1 MRSNYKKLGQFIQVV
16 DTRNKEN
23 RKDNLLGVSTQKVF
37 IDSVANTVGTD
48 FKKYKIVRKH
58 QFTYVPDTSRRGDKM
73 GIAMLE
79 SLDQALVSQAYT
91 VFEVKDSN
99 QIDPEYLMMWFRR
112 PEFDRYARFKS
123 HGSVREIFD
132 WQEMCDVELPVP
144 PIEKQR
150 EIVREYN
157 VVNNRIALNEQLT
170 QKLEDTAQALYKQW
184 FVDFEFPI
192 SKEYA
197 QSIGKPELEGMPYK
211 SSGGEME
218 LCAELEKDIPL
229 SWRYVSIQTLIDSDV
244 LEKNQDGNHGE
255 IHPKSSEFVESGIPF
270 VMAND
275 VNNGVIDL
283 DSCKFITKERAEKLR
298 IGFAKAGDVLIT
310 HKATMGR
317 VGIVPEVDDYIMLTP
332 QVTYYRIKDSKQLT
346 KEFLY
351 CLFSEQGFQ
360 HRFCSDGEQSTRSYL
375 GITNQRKLQVILPSS
390 DAVSRFS
397 STVQQLLN
405 YKICIVQESCILR
418 KMLMLLNSRMSKA

>member
-73 GIAMLE
+73 GIAMLD

-99 QIDPEYLMMWFRR
+99 QLDPEYLMMWFRR

-144 PIEKQR
+144 SIEKQR

-157 VVNNRIALNEQLT
+157 VVNDRIALNEQLT
-170 QKLEDTAQALYKQW
+170 QKLEDTAQAIYKQW
-184 FVDFEFPI
+184 FVEFEFPI

-197 QSIGKPELEGMPYK
+197 ESIGKPELEGKAYK

-218 LCAELEKDIPL
+218 YCEALESEIPS
-229 SWRYVSIQTLIDSDV
+229 SWQQGSLEQLIQFSNGKKKP
-244 LEKNQDGNHGE
+244 LEAGE
-255 IHPKSSEFVESGIPF
+255 FPIYGG
-270 VMAND
+270 
-275 VNNGVIDL
+275 NGVLGYAVDWNNENIL
-283 DSCKFITKERAEKLR
+283 AI
-298 IGFAKAGDVLIT
+298 
-310 HKATMGR
+310 GR
-317 VGIVPEVDDYIMLTP
+317 VGH
-332 QVTYYRIKDSKQLT
+332 
-346 KEFLY
+346 Y
-351 CLFSEQGFQ
+351 CGSLFRVFGK
-360 HRFCSDGEQSTRSYL
+360 CWISDNAICGKSL
-375 GITNQRKLQVILPSS
+375 TNQNN
-390 DAVSRFS
+390 FC
-397 STVQQLLN
+397 
-405 YKICIVQESCILR
+405 YY
-418 KMLMLLNSRMSKA
+418 LLNSLKLNERSEGTGQPLLTQGILKSIPVALPQNDEISEFERISEKTFSLMSLYQSEQASLTSLRSTLLSKMTKF

>member
-1 MRSNYKKLGQFIQVV
+1 MRSNYKKLGQFIRVV
-16 DTRNKEN
+16 DSRNKEN

-58 QFTYVPDTSRRGDKM
+58 QFTYVPDTSRRGDKI

-91 VFEVKDSN
+91 VFEVIDSN
-99 QIDPEYLMMWFRR
+99 LLDPEYLMMWFRR

-144 PIEKQR
+144 SIEEQR

-157 VVNNRIALNEQLT
+157 VVNDRIALNEQLT
-170 QKLEDTAQALYKQW
+170 QKLEDTAQAIYKQW

-197 QSIGKPELEGMPYK
+197 ESIGKPELEGKPYK

-218 LCAELEKDIPL
+218 YSEDLERDAPKAWGAIPIKSFTKEMKSGGTPKRDVEEYWNSKDVPWLKTGEVANCVITDAEEYISELGLKESSAKVYPKNTVLMAMYGDGKTKGQVGFLRVEAATNQACCSMQCKNVKDASFLYYYLRFNYQEIVRSAIGGAQENL
-229 SWRYVSIQTLIDSDV
+229 SKGLIENINILNVDKD
-244 LEKNQDGNHGE
+244 LINRL
-255 IHPKSSEFVESGIPF
+255 PF
-270 VMAND
+270 D
-275 VNNGVIDL
+275 
-283 DSCKFITKERAEKLR
+283 KFIDCSENYVKENIVLKALR
-298 IGFAKAGDVLIT
+298 
-310 HKATMGR
+310 
-317 VGIVPEVDDYIMLTP
+317 E
-332 QVTYYRIKDSKQLT
+332 
-346 KEFLY
+346 
-351 CLFSEQGFQ
+351 
-360 HRFCSDGEQSTRSYL
+360 
-375 GITNQRKLQVILPSS
+375 VILQK
-390 DAVSRFS
+390 V
-397 STVQQLLN
+397 
-405 YKICIVQESCILR
+405 
-418 KMLMLLNSRMSKA
+418 SKA